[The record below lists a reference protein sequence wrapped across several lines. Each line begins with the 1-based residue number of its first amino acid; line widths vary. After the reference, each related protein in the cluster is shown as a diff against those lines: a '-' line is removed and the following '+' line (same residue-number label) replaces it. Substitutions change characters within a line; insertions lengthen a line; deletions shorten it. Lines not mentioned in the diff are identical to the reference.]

1 MESSVIDMAVGAL
14 GIILEPS
21 RFLFL
26 VIGVFIGLFIG
37 VVPGLGGVIA
47 LSLLLPF
54 TFAMDT
60 YSAFAMMM
68 GLLAVSVTSDT
79 IPAVLFGVPGTV
91 GSAATVL
98 DGHPMARKG
107 EAGRAF
113 GAAFMASMLGG
124 LFGALV
130 LGVSAPV
137 LRPFMLNI
145 GSPEL
150 LAICVFGLSLVA
162 ILSGSSPAKGIAA
175 VAIGM
180 LLSTVGDDPNTST
193 LRMTFDTI
201 YLWDGF
207 PLVPLALGLFAL
219 PELADLVVMRRP
231 VEGDRI
237 TNRKGQFAGA
247 KDVFRNWFLMLRCST
262 IGAALGAVPGIGA
275 GVIDWIAY
283 GHAAQ
288 TEKGAAQSFGKGDV
302 RGVIAS
308 ESSNNAKEGGT
319 LIPTLAFGVPG
330 SASMALL
337 LGAFLVHGLIP
348 GPKMLTERLDV
359 TYTLVWSLAIANIL
373 GAGIC
378 FMFAGQL
385 ARLASVRIGILAPL
399 ILSVTFIGAFQGSEA
414 YGDLWALLSFGL
426 LGWVM
431 KRLRW
436 SRPPLLLGFV
446 LGSLLERYL
455 SISFTRYGWD
465 WITNPVVVIFFLLT
479 AYGLLMPAVR
489 RINAWRNRPASAVS
503 DSFNWRVVGWDG
515 VFVMALLAAFGAA
528 LVMSVQWPPVAR
540 MMPQIASLAGIAML
554 LLVLGNKFL
563 KTTSPASADQGSHLD
578 VTTDFSGLSSRQ
590 VRNRSLGYFGWLI
603 ALLAGC
609 YGIGMLPATIIFI
622 FAFLRFEGKETWKL
636 SLLITL
642 CAAVIYYLVFHLVL
656 RISWPDSMLGSTL
669 SWASSYRLLDL
680 I

>member
-130 LGVSAPV
+130 LGVSAPI

-414 YGDLWALLSFGL
+414 YGDLWALLCFGL

-431 KRLRW
+431 KRLKW

-455 SISFTRYGWD
+455 SISFTRYGWG
-465 WITNPVVVIFFLLT
+465 WITNPVVVVFFLLT
-479 AYGLLMPAVR
+479 AYGLLMPAAR
-489 RINAWRNRPASAVS
+489 RINAWRKRPGVAVPQ
-503 DSFNWRVVGWDG
+503 SFNWRAIGWDG
-515 VFVMALLAAFGAA
+515 VFAVALLGAFSAA

-563 KTTSPASADQGSHLD
+563 KTASPAGEDQGSHLD

-609 YGIGMLPATIIFI
+609 YGVGMLPATIIFI

-656 RISWPDSMLGSTL
+656 RISWPDSMLGSAL
-669 SWASSYRLLDL
+669 SWVSSHSLLDF

>member
-1 MESSVIDMAVGAL
+1 MESSVIDMAMSAL

-21 RFLFL
+21 RFFFL

-414 YGDLWALLSFGL
+414 YGDLWALLCFGL

-431 KRLRW
+431 KRLKW

-455 SISFTRYGWD
+455 SISFTRYGWG
-465 WITNPVVVIFFLLT
+465 WITNPVVVVFFLLT
-479 AYGLLMPAVR
+479 AYGLLMPAAR
-489 RINAWRNRPASAVS
+489 RINAWRKRPRVAVPQ
-503 DSFNWRVVGWDG
+503 SFNWRAIGWDG
-515 VFVMALLAAFGAA
+515 VFAVALLGAFSAA
-528 LVMSVQWPPVAR
+528 LVMSGQWPPVAR
-540 MMPQIASLAGIAML
+540 MMPHIASLAGIAML

-563 KTTSPASADQGSHLD
+563 KTTSPASEDQGSHLD

-609 YGIGMLPATIIFI
+609 YGIGMLPATVIFI

-656 RISWPDSMLGSTL
+656 RISWPDSMLGSAL
-669 SWASSYRLLDL
+669 SWVSSHSLLDF

>member
-1 MESSVIDMAVGAL
+1 MAVGAL

-130 LGVSAPV
+130 LGVSAPI

-414 YGDLWALLSFGL
+414 YGDLWALLCFGL

-431 KRLRW
+431 KRLKW

-455 SISFTRYGWD
+455 SISFTRYGWG
-465 WITNPVVVIFFLLT
+465 WITNPVVVVFFLLT
-479 AYGLLMPAVR
+479 AYGLLMPAAR
-489 RINAWRNRPASAVS
+489 RINAWRKRPGVAVPQ
-503 DSFNWRVVGWDG
+503 SFNWRAIGWDG
-515 VFVMALLAAFGAA
+515 VFAVALLGAFSAA

-563 KTTSPASADQGSHLD
+563 KTASPAGEDQGSHLD

-609 YGIGMLPATIIFI
+609 YGVGMLPATIIFI

-656 RISWPDSMLGSTL
+656 RISWPDSMLGSAL
-669 SWASSYRLLDL
+669 SWVSSHSLLDF